1 MDITVGLT
9 PTAATTLIL
18 MTFGFVTMPSL
29 AKRIAIPVAISEI
42 AYGFI
47 IGTSGMNLA
56 ENNEEPYLKFLS
68 QLGFAFFLFLAGLEI
83 DFTGIEKRLRE
94 LILPFVI
101 SSMAFII
108 ALLIGDQFE
117 WNVWIVLAI
126 GATSVPLLL
135 AVVGLRLDTSPLGQ
149 IMISVAAMGELVT
162 IFALSGVDIYEKSNG
177 ELSEM
182 INGFG
187 LLIGLVIIAVVGA
200 SLLRMWQWWQPK
212 LFRQMIAH
220 DDPSEIGIRVGFA
233 MMFAFIG
240 LSFKAHVEPFLG
252 AFIAGAILSFVI
264 RDKGALEHKLSSMA
278 YGFFV
283 PIFFIDVGM
292 NLKITPQLLFNNYQT
307 ILTIIV
313 VMGIVKFVP
322 AVLLMLRGLKFQVL
336 TTTCLLAAPSP
347 WLFHRGNGFLE

>member
-18 MTFGFVTMPSL
+18 MTFGAITMPSL

-135 AVVGLRLDTSPLGQ
+135 AVVRELRLNTSPLGQ

-162 IFALSGVDIYEKSNG
+162 IFALSGVDIHEKSNG

-187 LLIGLVIIAVVGA
+187 LLIGLVIIAVVG
-200 SLLRMWQWWQPK
+200 
-212 LFRQMIAH
+212 
-220 DDPSEIGIRVGFA
+220 GFVAADVA
-233 MMFAFIG
+233 MVA
-240 LSFKAHVEPFLG
+240 
-252 AFIAGAILSFVI
+252 
-264 RDKGALEHKLSSMA
+264 
-278 YGFFV
+278 
-283 PIFFIDVGM
+283 
-292 NLKITPQLLFNNYQT
+292 TQT
-307 ILTIIV
+307 VSTND
-313 VMGIVKFVP
+313 
-322 AVLLMLRGLKFQVL
+322 R
-336 TTTCLLAAPSP
+336 S
-347 WLFHRGNGFLE
+347 